1 MRFETFA
8 DLLPLDANPE
18 PKLGIYCEL
27 FSEISFRSRLELKR
41 DFYDTAMSST

>member
-18 PKLGIYCEL
+18 PKRAIYCEL
-27 FSEISFRSRLELKR
+27 FSEISFRSRLEPR
-41 DFYDTAMSST
+41 QDFYDKAMSST